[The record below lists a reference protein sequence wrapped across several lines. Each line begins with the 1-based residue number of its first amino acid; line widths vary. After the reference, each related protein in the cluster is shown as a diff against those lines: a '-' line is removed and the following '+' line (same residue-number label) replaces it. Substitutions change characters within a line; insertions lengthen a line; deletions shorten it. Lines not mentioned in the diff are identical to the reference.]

1 MTKLQLD
8 LRILLQEDIKLF
20 KEEHPQLNIKDV
32 VFTLKEILHLYESVT
47 NL

>member
-20 KEEHPQLNIKDV
+20 KEEHSQLNIKDV
-32 VFTLKEILHLYESVT
+32 VFTLKELLHLYESVT